1 MTVKYLLF
9 NLFLFYWGYIVS
21 FLSGFLASL
30 CFAIGRLCLIGQSGD
45 ILPVLQSHLS
55 DARLEKQINRGP
67 TIRFMSEANSGA
79 TISDIPLRSTV
90 LRVVGRAACFPAE
103 K

>member
-1 MTVKYLLF
+1 MSRSKVPLSVVIHL
-9 NLFLFYWGYIVS
+9 VS
-21 FLSGFLASL
+21 LPSL
-30 CFAIGRLCLIGQSGD
+30 CLAIVRLCLIGQSGD

-90 LRVVGRAACFPAE
+90 VRLRVVGRAACFPAE